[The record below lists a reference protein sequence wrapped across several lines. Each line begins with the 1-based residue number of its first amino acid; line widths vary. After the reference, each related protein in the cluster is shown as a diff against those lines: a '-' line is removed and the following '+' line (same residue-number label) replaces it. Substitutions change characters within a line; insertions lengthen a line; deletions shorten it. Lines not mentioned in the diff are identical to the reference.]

1 MDRAGMLKVMH
12 EVFGF
17 VPVVMPWISAAG
29 FLLLICLLC
38 WRERGRAATAEI
50 AKAQTMQTLASSTQ
64 TKEVND
70 IRAVFEESR
79 LFTSARKERLIR
91 DVNDFH
97 QYLAQLGFDLPTVAG
112 RKSRRAL
119 WMVCRRLSWND
130 LRGKNY
136 LYSIRGYR

>member
-1 MDRAGMLKVMH
+1 MRHPAGRLCAPPAEQDTKVTGLAVTAVHRFSTDMESEYGQGGMLKVMH

-38 WRERGRAATAEI
+38 WRERGWAATAEI

-70 IRAVFEESR
+70 IRAVFQESR
-79 LFTSARKERLIR
+79 LFTSAR
-91 DVNDFH
+91 N
-97 QYLAQLGFDLPTVAG
+97 
-112 RKSRRAL
+112 
-119 WMVCRRLSWND
+119 
-130 LRGKNY
+130 
-136 LYSIRGYR
+136 

>member
-1 MDRAGMLKVMH
+1 MESEYGPGMLKLIH
-12 EVFGF
+12 YVFGS
-17 VPVVMPWISAAG
+17 VPVVIPWISAAG

-79 LFTSARKERLIR
+79 LFTSARKERLVR

-97 QYLAQLGFDLPTVAG
+97 QYLAQLGFDLPTDAPSLGVSHAG
-112 RKSRRAL
+112 RCGWFAGVLCCFPTNRHDSK
-119 WMVCRRLSWND
+119 
-130 LRGKNY
+130 
-136 LYSIRGYR
+136 